1 MPPIWL
7 RLAAVSLIICNMTTV
22 TRSDRYL
29 RLYRALLIPLMIL
42 GFLLSF
48 LFAGCA
54 ALDESAVART
64 DRLPEAPFYK
74 TYRKGSGEP
83 EPAVVLP
90 LRADPKAAARLEKLR
105 SAIDEYLAT
114 QSCCLSAHNQLPNA
128 GAPWL
133 YVGSS
138 EGEDVPMEAAGFR
151 EEFEK
156 YPPMIVHFVK
166 PKPNWTHELQ
176 KLAHSEQ
183 ARRVVVT
190 QLDFVQ
196 YPKADKGFFGKKV
209 VLGSQHEDKVRFLSA
224 LDKPIEVLQ
233 LSGVV
238 FDENGA
244 ELCAGAEGIVGSDA
258 PFWVQVLEAGKD
270 IDDDTLDHVL
280 HHERRQDIPGA
291 PLNWQAAADQLM
303 WNLLRRCG

>member
-1 MPPIWL
+1 MYPSIYS
-7 RLAAVSLIICNMTTV
+7 A
-22 TRSDRYL
+22 RYL
-29 RLYRALLIPLMIL
+29 RWYRAALIPMMIL
-42 GFLLSF
+42 LFLLSL

-54 ALDESAVART
+54 TLDDAAVART

-74 TYRKGSGEP
+74 SYRKGTGEP
-83 EPAVVLP
+83 EPAVLLP
-90 LRADPKAAARLEKLR
+90 LKADPKSAARLDKLR
-105 SAIDEYLAT
+105 VAIDDYLANM
-114 QSCCLSAHNQLPNA
+114 SCCRISQHELPVA

-138 EGEDVPMEAAGFR
+138 EGEDVPMEAAHFR
-151 EEFEK
+151 EDFEK

-166 PKPNWTHELQ
+166 PKPEWKNEMRV
-176 KLAHSEQ
+176 LASSEG

-209 VLGSQHEDKVRFLSA
+209 VLGSQHEEKVRFLSA
-224 LDKPIEVLQ
+224 IDKPIEVLQ
-233 LSGVV
+233 LSGAVL
-238 FDENGA
+238 DENGV
-244 ELCAGAEGIVGSDA
+244 ELCAGAEGIIGSDS

-270 IDDDTLDHVL
+270 IDDDLLEQVL
-280 HHERRQDIPGA
+280 HHERRDDIPGA

-303 WNLLRRCG
+303 WNLLRRCS